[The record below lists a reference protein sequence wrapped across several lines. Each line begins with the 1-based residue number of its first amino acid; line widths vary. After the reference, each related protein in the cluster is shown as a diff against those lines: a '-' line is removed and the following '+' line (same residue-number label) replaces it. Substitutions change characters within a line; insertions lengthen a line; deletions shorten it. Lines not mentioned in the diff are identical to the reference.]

1 MAENIVYKYYKKW
14 YHSFDGFL
22 FRLTNNIRRRNTSV
36 IKWLIFIF
44 FGFLFIYFLLYLHS
58 IYFPVSWGSELWEP
72 EVAIP
77 AFITTTGLFF
87 TIIVLFTI
95 VPKGT
100 QTGDQFLYLLINEI
114 ESLKKNEEI
123 TIISPNINIGT
134 TTYKTLLET
143 LINSIT
149 KAKGRGAKVL
159 FITKSLSIQ
168 YINSFAKDDKI
179 STYSNF
185 YENGSLNNSDM
196 LTFLSDSFNKH
207 RASNEDYE
215 NTIEHLKTLVNLV
228 EIREPQTSILEDGI
242 VGFLSNSKFYIGKYY
257 PNSSNGKQI
266 TVKGEF
272 IDTPATVQ
280 ILKDKLI
287 RDL

>member
-1 MAENIVYKYYKKW
+1 MEENKTNKLQKKL

-22 FRLTNNIRRRNTSV
+22 FRLINNIRRNNTSV

-44 FGFLFIYFLLYLHS
+44 LGLLFIYFLLYLQS
-58 IYFPVSWGSELWEP
+58 SNFPVSWSFEFWEP
-72 EVAIP
+72 KVAIP
-77 AFITTTGLFF
+77 SFVTITGLFF

-114 ESLKKNEEI
+114 DSLKKNEEI

-143 LINSIT
+143 LINSIM
-149 KAKGRGAKVL
+149 KAKNRGAKVS
-159 FITKSLSIQ
+159 FITKSLSAQ
-168 YINSFAKDDKI
+168 YLNSFTKDDKI
-179 STYSNF
+179 STYSSF
-185 YENGSLNNSDM
+185 YVNGSSNDSEM

-215 NTIEHLKTLVNLV
+215 NTIDHLKLLVTLI
-228 EIREPQTSILEDGI
+228 EMREPKTTILDDRI
-242 VGFLSNSKFYIGKYY
+242 VGFLSNSKLYIGKYY

-272 IDTPATVQ
+272 IDTLATVQ
-280 ILKDKLI
+280 MLKDNFIK
-287 RDL
+287 DL